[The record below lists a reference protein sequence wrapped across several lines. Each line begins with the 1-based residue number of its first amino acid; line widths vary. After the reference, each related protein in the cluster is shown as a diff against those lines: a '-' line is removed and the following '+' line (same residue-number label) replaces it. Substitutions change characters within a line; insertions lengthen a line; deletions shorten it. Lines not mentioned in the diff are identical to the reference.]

1 MWSHAE
7 LLGCLQGGFGA
18 TAVKCGGTGALQ
30 CVRVI
35 HLSKDTLFWFDVHAG
50 KPGLVNHAT
59 PTDSRSAHLLTQPR
73 SDANIEKVVA
83 QQAGQQQQLTHVQA
97 QAASAPEFSS
107 SADEEGVMI
116 RRVKAWEATH
126 HPVLPAAQAGA
137 A

>member
-1 MWSHAE
+1 M
-7 LLGCLQGGFGA
+7 
-18 TAVKCGGTGALQ
+18 KCGGTGALQ

-59 PTDSRSAHLLTQPR
+59 PSDSRSAHLVTQPVFG
-73 SDANIEKVVA
+73 AKIEKVVA
-83 QQAGQQQQLTHVQA
+83 QQAGQQQQQQLTHVPA
-97 QAASAPEFSS
+97 QAGSAPEVSS
-107 SADEEGVMI
+107 SADEEGVMM